1 MTNKKEPTRYSM
13 STGLP
18 HTEKDEEVKKYPLGS
33 LQKEESNEQAFL
45 NFIQKA
51 KESRKKYNERL
62 ETLNQENNNKDED
75 GFYQ

>member
-18 HTEKDEEVKKYPLGS
+18 HTENDEEVKKYPLNS
-33 LQKEESNEQAFL
+33 VTKEESNEQAFL

-51 KESRKKYNERL
+51 KESKKKYNERL
-62 ETLNQENNNKDED
+62 KKTKKESDNK
-75 GFYQ
+75 GQ